1 MQADTASPD
10 ASSTRLPCNGVT
22 DAPPVGPTAAALDL
36 QHSLLLRLLA
46 FALISA
52 LVLLA
57 LHAWQVRREA
67 LADVAPTT
75 AIVQQLLNQDQLR
88 QADIFNRESIRV
100 DLAVLEPLARRLA
113 FCVEVEDLWVRSIG
127 AACMR
132 PSPPRPG
139 AETLARWL
147 EAAHAAS
154 DATQRPLLRA
164 PGVTVGE
171 IRVRPDWQA
180 EASRWLFA
188 VYVVVAGWVA
198 LGILAAAIVLPVRRA
213 LRPADLILA
222 AIGRLEAGDTDVRL
236 PPFELHEFRK
246 IANEFNSLAAQLA
259 ETRSAERRLAT
270 RLLDVRERER
280 HYLARELH
288 DDMGQHLTSLRAD
301 TAYLRQSLAAPASPL
316 GAVLDS
322 LSDTLARMHESIQ
335 NIVHRLRPARLE
347 AFGLIASLEHLVSES
362 ARAPVTGTPCI
373 EFRCHGPL
381 DTLPPA
387 LATHL
392 YRIVQEGLTNALR
405 HAAAS
410 LIEID
415 LGLDGDRLTL
425 CIRDD
430 GKGDD
435 ATCPATDGH
444 GRLGI
449 RERVSALGGSVAWQ
463 TAPGMGTQLAVE
475 LPSRPPGTEAP

>member
-1 MQADTASPD
+1 MQAKIASPD
-10 ASSTRLPCNGVT
+10 ASRTRLPCNGVT
-22 DAPPVGPTAAALDL
+22 DAPPFGPTAAALDL
-36 QHSLLLRLLA
+36 QHTLLLRLLV

-52 LVLLA
+52 LILLA
-57 LHAWQVRREA
+57 VHAWQVRRDA
-67 LADVAPTT
+67 LADVSPTT
-75 AIVQQLLNQDQLR
+75 AIVQQLLNQDQPR
-88 QADIFNRESIRV
+88 QADAFNRESIRV
-100 DLAVLEPLARRLA
+100 DLAILEPLARRLA
-113 FCVEVEDLWVRSIG
+113 FCVEVEDLWVRIIA

-147 EAAHAAS
+147 EAAHAAT
-154 DATQRPLLRA
+154 DAAQRPLLRA

-188 VYVVVAGWVA
+188 VYVVVASWVA
-198 LGILAAAIVLPVRRA
+198 LGILAAIIALPVRRA
-213 LRPADLILA
+213 LRPADHILA
-222 AIGRLEAGDTDVRL
+222 AIGRLEAGDTHVRL
-236 PPFELHEFRK
+236 PPFELREFRK

-259 ETRSAERRLAT
+259 ETRATERRLAT

-301 TAYLRQSLAAPASPL
+301 TAYLRQSLAAPTSPL

-347 AFGLIASLEHLVSES
+347 AFGLIASLEHLVSEC
-362 ARAPVTGTPCI
+362 ARPPVTGTCI
-373 EFRCHGPL
+373 EFRHHGPL

-425 CIRDD
+425 SIRDD
-430 GKGDD
+430 GKGDY

-444 GRLGI
+444 GRVGI
-449 RERVSALGGSVAWQ
+449 RERVSALGGRVAWQ
-463 TAPGMGTQLAVE
+463 TAAGMGTHLVVE
-475 LPSRPPGTEAP
+475 LPSPSLGTEAP